1 MGGAS
6 RAELGGGGWRHA
18 PRGRGGAGPPGGLEQ
33 SGRGE
38 ANLSRRRRRRWFCL
52 FLLPPAPGNRQPRPR
67 CACGVPPPVRGSLSL
82 PAAALGRVEGLPF
95 PSGVRPRSFPPPP
108 PHPSLRTGGGWRTA
122 RRQPFPAVATLL
134 AAPPAHVYPSQSDW
148 RLLPPAPTSARP
160 PAASRRQGRSRA
172 KAGSGGQ
179 GRVRQLPVREPLGR
193 CVSVCILLLLPAG
206 VGGRRSAFPQLG
218 RWSEEGGRA

>member
-1 MGGAS
+1 MTGG
-6 RAELGGGGWRHA
+6 RGEPRGVGGGGWRHA

-38 ANLSRRRRRRWFCL
+38 ANLSRRRRRRRRFCL

-108 PHPSLRTGGGWRTA
+108 IPPSERGAAGERLGASPFRPLPRYSPPPPPTFTRHNLTGGCCR
-122 RRQPFPAVATLL
+122 P
-134 AAPPAHVYPSQSDW
+134 
-148 RLLPPAPTSARP
+148 LPPRPARP
-160 PAASRRQGRSRA
+160 P
-172 KAGSGGQ
+172 
-179 GRVRQLPVREPLGR
+179 
-193 CVSVCILLLLPAG
+193 LPAVRAG
-206 VGGRRSAFPQLG
+206 PGQRRAPAARAALG
-218 RWSEEGGRA
+218 SCP

>member
-1 MGGAS
+1 MSAAGQGRCEGRCVRDGDGWAG
-6 RAELGGGGWRHA
+6 RAARSWGGGWRHA

-108 PHPSLRTGGGWRTA
+108 PSLPQNGGPLANGSA
-122 RRQPFPAVATLL
+122 PALSGRCHAT
-134 AAPPAHVYPSQSDW
+134 
-148 RLLPPAPTSARP
+148 RRP
-160 PAASRRQGRSRA
+160 PRPR
-172 KAGSGGQ
+172 
-179 GRVRQLPVREPLGR
+179 LPVT
-193 CVSVCILLLLPAG
+193 I
-206 VGGRRSAFPQLG
+206 
-218 RWSEEGGRA
+218 